1 MPQVKYANHVALRDK
16 IKRLSKADV
25 SCLKSYSALATLCF
39 DTALKNNGY
48 LPKEAYYGTQ
58 FEKKGV
64 TYKEWIEQLK
74 KAGIFSSYK
83 DEDKIVEKSD
93 WIRFRPGPVTLPYIN
108 KEKTQQEELASMRD
122 LREVESRLDEKKAD
136 RSDLDETKARLEET
150 SKAIAKIADAVRD
163 LQEAVLPPDSEE
175 KKRRRERAI
184 IEIARQSKAN

>member
-1 MPQVKYANHVALRDK
+1 MAQGAYTNYLALRGK
-16 IKRLSKADV
+16 IRRIGSVHTVCAKN
-25 SCLKSYSALATLCF
+25 YSALATLCF
-39 DTALKNNGY
+39 ETALKNNGY
-48 LPKEAYYGTQ
+48 LPKEAYYGTM

-64 TYKEWIEQLK
+64 TYKEWIDQLK

-83 DEDKIVEKSD
+83 DEDKAVEKSD

-122 LREVESRLDEKKAD
+122 LREVEFRLDGKKAD

-150 SKAIAKIADAVRD
+150 TKAIARIADAVRD

-184 IEIARQSKAN
+184 TEIARESKAN

>member
-1 MPQVKYANHVALRDK
+1 MAQGTYTNYLALRGK
-16 IKRLSKADV
+16 IRRIGLVHNVCAKN
-25 SCLKSYSALATLCF
+25 YSALATLCF
-39 DTALKNNGY
+39 DTAPKKNGY

-64 TYKEWIEQLK
+64 TYKEWIDQLK

-83 DEDKIVEKSD
+83 DEDKAVEKSD

-108 KEKTQQEELASMRD
+108 KEKTQQEELASMRE

-136 RSDLDETKARLEET
+136 RSDLDETKAKLEET

-175 KKRRRERAI
+175 KKRRREKAI
-184 IEIARQSKAN
+184 TEIARQSKAN